1 MGKYT
6 EILLLNPDNGL
17 PVIDVHE
24 YRGVLPE
31 EQTLNYADVAKYH
44 RDLADKKVSNDQL
57 NDMLDNLLRQPIME
71 SAYRRNGIAPSQVD
85 DFIAQGKKLPEFDR
99 KSIID
104 LNFRSYGN
112 AALSEKGYDD
122 GDNNWKLTISGEKE
136 WDNLGKELIDYPSLK
151 HLSFKMKQSA
161 ENTAPEVKPIEKEG
175 FGKKIKRWFEKRKI
189 DTKGMK
195 NVAAGLA
202 AAVILTPAA
211 MKLMKLTAKEDFA
224 KIAKNEQKTA
234 QSQTQDMS
242 KVYDMN
248 KNVRS

>member
-31 EQTLNYADVAKYH
+31 EQTLNYADVVKYH
-44 RDLADKKVSNDQL
+44 SDLADKKVSNEQL
-57 NDMLDNLLRQPIME
+57 NDMLDNLLHQPVME
-71 SAYRRNGIAPSQVD
+71 SAYRRNGIMPSQVD
-85 DFIAQGKKLPEFDR
+85 DFIAQVKRLPEFDR

-104 LNFRSYGN
+104 LSFRSYGN
-112 AALSEKGYDD
+112 AALSEKGYNDD
-122 GDNNWKLTISGEKE
+122 GNNWKLTISGEKE

-151 HLSFKMKQSA
+151 HLSFKIKQSA

-175 FGKKIKRWFEKRKI
+175 FGKKIKHWFEKRKI

-195 NVAAGLA
+195 NIAAGIA
-202 AAVILTPAA
+202 AAVVLTPVA
-211 MKLMKLTAKEDFA
+211 MKLLNLTADKDNA
-224 KIAKNEQKTA
+224 KIAKAVKAPQQNQQNTGNI
-234 QSQTQDMS
+234 
-242 KVYDMN
+242 YDMN
-248 KNVRS
+248 QNVRS